1 MDEQPELLTVAET
14 ARRLRVTEE
23 TVRRMLRDSRLR
35 GVRLGGTKS
44 GWRVVA
50 ESVSQFI
57 RQGGVAP
64 KMAEA
69 A

>member
-1 MDEQPELLTVAET
+1 MEDQPELLTVSET

-23 TVRRMLRDSRLR
+23 TVRRMLRDKRLQ

-50 ESVSQFI
+50 ASVTQFI
-57 RQGGVAP
+57 RQGGALP

>member
-1 MDEQPELLTVAET
+1 VDEQPELLTVPET
-14 ARRLRVTEE
+14 AQRLRVTPE
-23 TVRRMLRDSRLR
+23 TVRRMLRDGRLR

-50 ESVSQFI
+50 ASVTQFI
-57 RQGGVAP
+57 RQGGAVP
-64 KMAEA
+64 KTRA

>member
-1 MDEQPELLTVAET
+1 MDEQPELLTVPET

-23 TVRRMLRDSRLR
+23 TVRRMLRDGRIR

-50 ESVSQFI
+50 ASVDQFI
-57 RQGGVAP
+57 RQGGPAP
-64 KMAEA
+64 KTRA